1 VQEVKNYTL
10 RAQDHAALTIDLCG
24 RDIILIDVTI
34 LSGLLILL
42 TISSFSPAE
51 FPNRSIFIS
60 ITVPIVAVFAFSAIE
75 VLENRTDRA
84 RKLSKGGFAMIIG
97 FMVFLAVVNII
108 NVIAPDFRRK
118 TPVVR
123 KIVSNRNNNQA

>member
-1 VQEVKNYTL
+1 M
-10 RAQDHAALTIDLCG
+10 TIDLSG
-24 RDIILIDVTI
+24 KDIILIDVTI

-75 VLENRTDRA
+75 VLENKIERA
-84 RKLSKGGFAMIIG
+84 MKLSKGGFAMIMG
-97 FMVFLAVVNII
+97 FMMFLAVVNII
-108 NVIAPDFRRK
+108 NVIAPDFWHK
-118 TPVVR
+118 TPVVG
-123 KIVSNRNNNQA
+123 KIVSNRNNNQG

>member
-1 VQEVKNYTL
+1 MKIKNYTIQ
-10 RAQDHAALTIDLCG
+10 AQEYDALTIDLSG

-60 ITVPIVAVFAFSAIE
+60 ITVPIVAVFAISAIE
-75 VLENRTDRA
+75 VLENKTDRA
-84 RKLSKGGFAMIIG
+84 RRLSMGGFVLIIG

-108 NVIAPDFRRK
+108 NVIVPDFWHK
-118 TPVVR
+118 TPVTG
-123 KIVSNRNNNQA
+123 KIVSNRNNNQG

>member
-1 VQEVKNYTL
+1 MF
-10 RAQDHAALTIDLCG
+10 ALTINLCG
-24 RDIILIDVTI
+24 KDIILIDVTI

-75 VLENRTDRA
+75 VLENKIDRA
-84 RKLSKGGFAMIIG
+84 RRLSKGGFALIIA

-108 NVIAPDFRRK
+108 NVITPDFWHK
-118 TPVVR
+118 TPVIG
-123 KIVSNRNNNQA
+123 KIVSNRNNNQG